1 VIYDRASGR
10 EAAQAGFGKNMFSG
24 PRVSRTRK
32 ELHQS
37 SLDSHKIFSAVYNW
51 WPLCN
56 KN

>member
-37 SLDSHKIFSAVYNW
+37 SLDSHKIFSAVYN
-51 WPLCN
+51 
-56 KN
+56 